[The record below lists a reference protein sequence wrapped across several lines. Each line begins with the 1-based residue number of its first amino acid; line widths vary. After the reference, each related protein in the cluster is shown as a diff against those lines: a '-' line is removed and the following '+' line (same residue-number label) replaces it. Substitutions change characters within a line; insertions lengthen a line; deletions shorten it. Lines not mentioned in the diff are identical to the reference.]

1 VKHIFRERERERERV
16 LLGMRRKWERT
27 REIET
32 MRLPSFHD
40 GDGDS
45 SHFTFNGLLYLLT
58 CTGLTTD
65 DDDDAIIHTIL
76 LSLLLH
82 V

>member
-1 VKHIFRERERERERV
+1 
-16 LLGMRRKWERT
+16 MKWERT
-27 REIET
+27 RET

-40 GDGDS
+40 GDS
-45 SHFTFNGLLYLLT
+45 SHFTFRLEQQCNGLLYLLT
-58 CTGLTTD
+58 CAGLTTDDD